1 MHTTYLWRLLIIK
14 LSPLNYSDVV
24 VLLESTI
31 GIYGTG
37 LLDAIPDD
45 SLKAEYARQE
55 KAGVKLNP
63 AIFANGEW
71 TSLYKGLTGKQYP
84 KRYTYALTR
93 SSIQDGP
100 VPMQSGTSP
109 MLPVVTA
116 VITT

>member
-1 MHTTYLWRLLIIK
+1 MTIPQDAYYVPLEATYNQVVT
-14 LSPLNYSDVV
+14 PVNYSDVV

-84 KRYTYALTR
+84 ERILT
-93 SSIQDGP
+93 
-100 VPMQSGTSP
+100 
-109 MLPVVTA
+109 L
-116 VITT
+116 